1 MPPKSLT
8 CLSWLSNV
16 KITLIPFRVFLS
28 CSKRFLSPSGTSLVI
43 KARNKLNLGHLPAQ
57 SVNYFCSFTLTT
69 SSSFADLFCLVFSQ
83 HFSLLNFPCNILFH
97 FLSLPL
103 VSFLQTALPRPSG
116 VFPVLLPHLHFWSP
130 VFRLFGF
137 CSFLGEWLWRPSDLF
152 PMGWVT
158 FTILGWPL
166 LPWFVLPTQT
176 RPRCFW
182 LHRRLFSFPKKSG
195 LRGGFSGF
203 KASCSCESAKEP
215 WKQSC
220 PSPRSGW
227 VFTSKMTFLS
237 WQLECQSVQS
247 FWKVPWWYL
256 LRFSTHFW
264 DSRNTKQALQRFV
277 EETAYRSAVYCKS
290 KLKF

>member
-1 MPPKSLT
+1 MPPTSLT

-43 KARNKLNLGHLPAQ
+43 EARNKLNLGPLSAQ

-69 SSSFADLFCLVFSQ
+69 PSSFADLFCLMFSQ

-103 VSFLQTALPRPSG
+103 VSFLQTALHRPSG
-116 VFPVLLPHLHFWSP
+116 IFPVLLPHLHFWRP
-130 VFRLFGF
+130 GFRLFF
-137 CSFLGEWLWRPSDLF
+137 VPSWANDFGDPLTCF
-152 PMGWVT
+152 PWG
-158 FTILGWPL
+158 GWPSPFWVGPCL
-166 LPWFVLPTQT
+166 YLCYLP
-176 RPRCFW
+176 RHRCFW

-195 LRGGFSGF
+195 LSGGFSGF
-203 KASCSCESAKEP
+203 KASCSCELAKEP
-215 WKQSC
+215 WKRPC
-220 PSPRSGW
+220 PSPRLGW
-227 VFTSKMTFLS
+227 VFTSKMTFIS
-237 WQLECQSVQS
+237 WQLECKSVQS